1 MDHPFYSPWYE
12 WPLSMKPMYYAAD
25 AYEPAGTACTIL
37 AFGNPA
43 VWWVG
48 ILAMLMVF
56 YALIRHQIDPIL
68 FGGKRKLEA
77 GWFCPENGRDIRPLL
92 LTICFA
98 AQYLPWMLVPRGTYI
113 YHYFPSVPFV
123 ILAVS
128 LIGEYWTDR
137 RVSAAVL
144 KDGAGEDAAVRADR
158 RSLFFVCL
166 YIVLCAV
173 LFIAFFPY
181 ASGIQ
186 TPTKWLDAMNWFGNL
201 YY

>member
-1 MDHPFYSPWYE
+1 MQ
-12 WPLSMKPMYYAAD
+12 
-25 AYEPAGTACTIL
+25 C
-37 AFGNPA
+37 
-43 VWWVG
+43 
-48 ILAMLMVF
+48 
-56 YALIRHQIDPIL
+56 HQQCLKIDM
-68 FGGKRKLEA
+68 RY
-77 GWFCPENGRDIRPLL
+77 R
-92 LTICFA
+92 
-98 AQYLPWMLVPRGTYI
+98 YI

-123 ILAVS
+123 ILAVA

-166 YIVLCAV
+166 YIVLCAA

-186 TPTKWLDAMNWFGNL
+186 TPTGWLDAVNWFGNL